1 MDEGA
6 VDARAQSA
14 ATARAQNG
22 VEPNAPA
29 RRSTKRAQ
37 RVPRRRRLSTDL
49 TILAIIGVLLIAAL
63 GAGWS
68 SLYKQ
73 FWGPSAFVERYVGLI
88 AAGHA
93 ADALAV
99 PGVAVDSTHLAA
111 AGLPESASDAL
122 LRRDALSALTDIR
135 PLSERPVEGG
145 VEVTIGFRAG
155 GNEGSSTFTVEQDGW
170 SGILPAWRF
179 TKSPLAVIDVTVR
192 GSMAFDVN
200 GFALDKRQVSPLGVD
215 APPLDPVALL
225 VFSPGLYR
233 VSVDTAIAETPGAD
247 VLADAPLARVPLEL
261 QAEPTEE
268 FVSVVQE
275 RVDAFLDECATQQV
289 LQPTACP
296 FGFVVQNRIANL
308 PTWSIASYPTV
319 TLVPDGEG
327 WAVPP
332 VEAVAHISVDIR
344 SLFDG
349 SVRTVEEDV
358 TFGLDAE
365 ITVLPDGSASIL
377 VGSPEA
383 E

>member
-6 VDARAQSA
+6 GDTRAQDA
-14 ATARAQNG
+14 ADVG
-22 VEPNAPA
+22 APVGA
-29 RRSTKRAQ
+29 DTRSRRDAKRPQ
-37 RVPRRRRLSTDL
+37 RGRRRTSLSTDL

-63 GAGWS
+63 GAGWAT
-68 SLYKQ
+68 LYQQ

-88 AAGHA
+88 AAGRA
-93 ADALAV
+93 ADALEV
-99 PGVAVDSTHLAA
+99 PGVAVDATHLAD
-111 AGLPESASDAL
+111 AGLPETASDAL
-122 LRRDALSALTDIR
+122 LRRAALSALSDFHR
-135 PLSERPVEGG
+135 LGERVVDGG

-155 GNEGSSTFTVEQDGW
+155 GNEGTSTFTVEQDGW
-170 SGILPAWRF
+170 TGILPSWRF
-179 TKSPLAVIDVTVR
+179 TETPLSVIDVTVR

-200 GFALDKRQVSPLGVD
+200 GFTIDKRQVSPLGVD

-233 VSVDTAIAETPGAD
+233 VSVDTAIAETTGAD
-247 VLADAPLARVPLEL
+247 VLADAPLARVPLEI
-261 QAEPTEE
+261 QAEPTAE

-275 RVDAFLDECATQQV
+275 RVGSFLDDCATQQV

-308 PTWSIASYPTV
+308 PTWSIATYPTV
-319 TLVPDGEG
+319 TLVPDGAG
-327 WAVPP
+327 WAMPP
-332 VEAVAHISVDIR
+332 AEAVAHISVDIR

-358 TFGLDAE
+358 PFGLDAE

-377 VGSPEA
+377 VGSPEG
-383 E
+383 

>member
-6 VDARAQSA
+6 VTARAQS
-14 ATARAQNG
+14 R
-22 VEPNAPA
+22 VEANAPA
-29 RRSTKRAQ
+29 RRGTKRS
-37 RVPRRRRLSTDL
+37 PRRRRLSTDL
-49 TILAIIGVLLIAAL
+49 TILSIIGVLLIAAL
-63 GAGWS
+63 GAGWA
-68 SLYKQ
+68 SLYQQ

-93 ADALAV
+93 ADALGV

-122 LRRDALSALTDIR
+122 LRRDALSALTEIR
-135 PLSERPVEGG
+135 PLGERPVEGG

-170 SGILPAWRF
+170 TGILPAWRF

-215 APPLDPVALL
+215 AAPLDPVALL

-275 RVDAFLDECATQQV
+275 RVDAFLDDCATQQV

-319 TLVPDGEG
+319 TLEPDGAG

-358 TFGLDAE
+358 AFGLDAE

-377 VGSPEA
+377 VGSPES

>member
-1 MDEGA
+1 MNEGA
-6 VDARAQSA
+6 GDRGAQDAADVRAPGGTDRRS
-14 ATARAQNG
+14 RRS
-22 VEPNAPA
+22 A
-29 RRSTKRAQ
+29 RRAGRT
-37 RVPRRRRLSTDL
+37 PRRSRLSTEL
-49 TILAIIGVLLIAAL
+49 AILAVVGVLLIAAL
-63 GAGWS
+63 GAGWAT
-68 SLYKQ
+68 LYQQ

-88 AAGHA
+88 AAGRA
-93 ADALAV
+93 ADALEV
-99 PGVAVDSTHLAA
+99 PGVAVDATHLAN
-111 AGLPESASDAL
+111 AGLPETASDAL
-122 LRRDALSALTDIR
+122 LRRAALSALSDIH
-135 PLSERPVEGG
+135 PVAEHVGDGG

-155 GNEGSSTFTVEQDGW
+155 GNAGTSTFTVEQDGW
-170 SGILPAWRF
+170 TGILPSWRF
-179 TKSPLAVIDVTVR
+179 TESPLAVIDVTVR
-192 GSMAFDVN
+192 GSMAFEVN
-200 GFALDKRQVSPLGVD
+200 GFTIDKRQVSPLGLD

-233 VSVDTAIAETPGAD
+233 VSVDTAIAETTGTD

-261 QAEPTEE
+261 QAEPTAE
-268 FVSVVQE
+268 FVGVVQE
-275 RVDAFLDECATQQV
+275 RVDSFLDDCATQQV

-308 PTWSIASYPTV
+308 PTWSIVTYPTV
-319 TLVPDGEG
+319 TLVPDDAG
-327 WAVPP
+327 WAMPP

>member
-1 MDEGA
+1 VDEGA
-6 VDARAQSA
+6 VNNGTVNNAAVDSA
-14 ATARAQNG
+14 AGAKRSERRASRAARS
-22 VEPNAPA
+22 P
-29 RRSTKRAQ
+29 RRS
-37 RVPRRRRLSTDL
+37 RLSTDL
-49 TILAIIGVLLIAAL
+49 TILAIVGVLLVAAFV
-63 GAGWS
+63 AGWA
-68 SLYKQ
+68 SLYQQ
-73 FWGPSAFVERYVGLI
+73 FWGPSAFVERYVSMLATGR
-88 AAGHA
+88 A

-99 PGVAVDSTHLAA
+99 PGVAVDSTDLAD

-122 LRRDALSALTDIR
+122 LRRDALSALTDVR
-135 PLSERPVEGG
+135 TLGERPVDGG
-145 VEVTIGFRAG
+145 IEVTIGFRAG
-155 GNEGSSTFTVEQDGW
+155 GNDGSSTFTVEEDGW
-170 SGILPAWRF
+170 TGILPSWRF
-179 TKSPLAVIDVTVR
+179 AESPLAVIDVTVR

-200 GFALDKRQVSPLGVD
+200 GFRLDKRQVSPLGVD

-233 VSVDTAIAETPGAD
+233 VAVDTAIAETPGAD
-247 VLADAPLARVPLEL
+247 VLADAPLARVPLDL

-268 FVSVVQE
+268 FVAVVQE
-275 RVDAFLDECATQQV
+275 RVDSFLDDCATQQV

-308 PTWSIASYPTV
+308 PTWSIASYPVV
-319 TLVPDGEG
+319 TLVPDGAG

-358 TFGLDAE
+358 AFGLDAE

>member
-6 VDARAQSA
+6 VDARAQDA
-14 ATARAQNG
+14 ADVRAPVGADARS
-22 VEPNAPA
+22 
-29 RRSTKRAQ
+29 RRGAKRPQ
-37 RVPRRRRLSTDL
+37 RRRRRARLSTEL

-63 GAGWS
+63 GAGWAT
-68 SLYKQ
+68 LYQQ

-88 AAGHA
+88 AAGRA
-93 ADALAV
+93 ADALEV
-99 PGVAVDSTHLAA
+99 PGVAVDAAHLAD
-111 AGLPESASDAL
+111 AGLPETASDAL
-122 LRRDALSALTDIR
+122 LRRAALSALSDIR
-135 PLSERPVEGG
+135 PLGERVVDGG

-155 GNEGSSTFTVEQDGW
+155 GNEGTSTFTVEQDGW
-170 SGILPAWRF
+170 TGILPSWRF
-179 TKSPLAVIDVTVR
+179 TESPLAVIDVTVR
-192 GSMAFDVN
+192 GSMAFEVN
-200 GFALDKRQVSPLGVD
+200 GFTIDKRQVSPLGVD

-233 VSVDTAIAETPGAD
+233 VSVDTAIAETTGAD
-247 VLADAPLARVPLEL
+247 VLADAPLASVPLEI
-261 QAEPTEE
+261 QAEPTAE

-275 RVDAFLDECATQQV
+275 RVDSFLDDCATQQV

-308 PTWSIASYPTV
+308 PTWSIVTYPTV
-319 TLVPDGEG
+319 TLVPDGAG
-327 WAVPP
+327 WAMPP

-377 VGSPEA
+377 VGSPEG
-383 E
+383 